1 MLVFQRLIDRA
12 NAWRL
17 GYYGFRGVALIAP
30 QTGASWG
37 DIRF

>member
-1 MLVFQRLIDRA
+1 MRLSWQLIDRA

-17 GYYGFRGVALIAP
+17 GYYALHGAALITP

-37 DIRF
+37 GIRF